1 MWTLINCCLTYVMC
15 DTTRKSRPNLFH
27 HWNDCLFFKTF
38 HFQQPIK
45 TWQSPYMFQSI
56 CQNSLWT
63 LINWSLMF
71 VTLDD
76 TRKNDLSSSWQQ
88 LFLKCLFLL
97 TSQVPK
103 FFLSVVHFL
112 SEYFFGTLMS
122 CCLTYV
128 MCNITRESRPNLFHH
143 WNDCLFFKTFHFQQ
157 PIRTWKSPYKFPSNC
172 QKSLWTPIKW
182 FLMFVTF
189 DDTRKNDVWSSWKQ
203 LFFEM
208 FVSIDLLG
216 PKEMILLFAQY
227 LSKHLVDTVKLLPD
241 ICHVR

>member
-1 MWTLINCCLTYVMC
+1 MSCAILLGKVGQTCFITGMIAFFSKPSIFNSLLKPDKALICSRVYAKIACGPLSIDPWCLSHSMILGKTI
-15 DTTRKSRPNLFH
+15 FH
-27 HWNDCLFFKTF
+27 HLDNSFFWNVCFYWPLR
-38 HFQQPIK
+38 
-45 TWQSPYMFQSI
+45 S
-56 CQNSLWT
+56 QN
-63 LINWSLMF
+63 
-71 VTLDD
+71 
-76 TRKNDLSSSWQQ
+76 
-88 LFLKCLFLL
+88 
-97 TSQVPK
+97 

-182 FLMFVTF
+182 FLMFVTL